1 MAPLTNTA
9 LAFAASNPMA
19 AEAAPV
25 FQGSALKNGDIDI
38 AATYPSIFSAALS
51 AGDVVNMI
59 LSTVNMDAL
68 KQGNEVRD
76 GLKPEDFGND
86 GKSWFPCPEYSMV
99 DCRKDTKEDNVS
111 GKGKGKGKEDDV
123 KKFPKAAGAST
134 TEGNGLAMARVHEA
148 ASVVMFENKVGKDGK
163 LSLMLKKGI
172 INNCFPKNG
181 HIDQPGK

>member
-9 LAFAASNPMA
+9 LASAASNPVA
-19 AEAAPV
+19 AEAASV
-25 FQGSALKNGDIDI
+25 FQGSVLKNGNIDI

-51 AGDVVNMI
+51 AGDVANMI

-68 KQGNEVRD
+68 KQDNEVHD

-99 DCRKDTKEDNVS
+99 DCRKDIKEGNGS
-111 GKGKGKGKEDDV
+111 GKGKENDV
-123 KKFPKAAGAST
+123 KKFPKATRAST
-134 TEGNGLAMARVHEA
+134 TEGNGLAMARAHGEA
-148 ASVVMFENKVGKDGK
+148 SSVMLENKVGKDGR
-163 LSLMLKKGI
+163 LSLMLKRGI